1 MNESNVKPITVEE
14 AIIESK
20 QFRKDAD
27 ELLQRM
33 KKHTGKLKTLVE
45 PVGVKTLVEPVGDNK
60 MDKGEVIANHIL
72 SVRHVEDAIMRQG
85 MALKNF
91 GTADPY
97 PSSKDPSTI
106 KVEPTADGLKL

>member
-45 PVGVKTLVEPVGDNK
+45 PVGDNK

-85 MALKNF
+85 IALKNF

-97 PSSKDPSTI
+97 PSSKDPTTT

>member
-1 MNESNVKPITVEE
+1 MNEANDEKMITVDE
-14 AIIESK
+14 AIIEAK

-27 ELLQRM
+27 ILLQRM
-33 KKHTGKLKTLVE
+33 KSHTRRLKGIVE
-45 PVGVKTLVEPVGDNK
+45 PIDDNA

-85 MALKNF
+85 MTLKNF

-97 PSSKDPSTI
+97 PSSKNTSTT
-106 KVEPTADGLKL
+106 KVDPTADGLKL

>member
-1 MNESNVKPITVEE
+1 MSESNNEQLITVKE
-14 AIIESK
+14 AIIEAK

-33 KKHTGKLKTLVE
+33 KKHTGKLKKLIE
-45 PVGVKTLVEPVGDNK
+45 PLGDNT
-60 MDKGEVIANHIL
+60 MDKGEVIANHVL

-85 MALKNF
+85 MTLKNF